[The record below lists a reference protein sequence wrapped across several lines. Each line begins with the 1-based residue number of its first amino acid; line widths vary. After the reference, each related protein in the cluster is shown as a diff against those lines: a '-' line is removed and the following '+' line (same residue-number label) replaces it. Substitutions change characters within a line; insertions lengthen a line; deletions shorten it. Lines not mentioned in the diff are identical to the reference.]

1 MRYNDKMNITYIA
14 AWNIRT
20 APLPRKL
27 APGSAIITVCEI
39 CMCLARA
46 SGETNVVT
54 MKLKTKTYFLLFQI
68 SLWKQVGKQI
78 GEVCDHTLPVDSALL
93 S

>member
-1 MRYNDKMNITYIA
+1 
-14 AWNIRT
+14 
-20 APLPRKL
+20 
-27 APGSAIITVCEI
+27 
-39 CMCLARA
+39 
-46 SGETNVVT
+46 
-54 MKLKTKTYFLLFQI
+54 LFQI